1 MQKGGSWKEFKIGD
15 LFEIQKISNKLVGRN
30 CIQST
35 GRIPVYSSDTRNN
48 GIIGYSDLTPEFTV
62 NEKNKMFLV
71 FGDHTRTMNI
81 VEQSFSVADNVKV
94 LKPRYATRRV
104 LLHIC
109 TVWLKGIRNLGYAR
123 HWNIAK
129 DVQVKLPVTS
139 DSQID
144 FDYMEK
150 YISELEEE
158 RISELEEERISELA
172 AYLKVTG
179 LENCVLT
186 KPEKLALKSRGDNL
200 RKIKI
205 TNLFNIKNT
214 HSILNSQIIPNSGVY
229 PYVTAGE
236 SNNSIQTYINYDSTQ
251 LEDKNAILIGGKTT
265 VITYQE
271 KEFFSND
278 SHNLALYLKDSSN
291 VSENVSLF
299 LVASLNKAL
308 KPIYSWGN
316 SISNRKIQKDYV
328 SLPVTKTGL
337 PDYEFMETYI
347 SALKKVVIKGV
358 VDWKDRIIKTTRDIV
373 YNK

>member
-1 MQKGGSWKEFKIGD
+1 MEGFDPNTGGKTKFSVSPRLQKLRNEFLQKGGGWKEFKICD

-30 CIQST
+30 CIQSA

-94 LKPRYATRRV
+94 LKPKYATRRV
-104 LLHIC
+104 LLYIC

-150 YISELEEE
+150 YIN
-158 RISELEEERISELA
+158 ELA

-179 LENCVLT
+179 LQNCVLT
-186 KPEKLALKSRGDNL
+186 KPEKTA
-200 RKIKI
+200 
-205 TNLFNIKNT
+205 
-214 HSILNSQIIPNSGVY
+214 LNS
-229 PYVTAGE
+229 
-236 SNNSIQTYINYDSTQ
+236 
-251 LEDKNAILIGGKTT
+251 
-265 VITYQE
+265 
-271 KEFFSND
+271 
-278 SHNLALYLKDSSN
+278 
-291 VSENVSLF
+291 
-299 LVASLNKAL
+299 
-308 KPIYSWGN
+308 
-316 SISNRKIQKDYV
+316 
-328 SLPVTKTGL
+328 
-337 PDYEFMETYI
+337 
-347 SALKKVVIKGV
+347 
-358 VDWKDRIIKTTRDIV
+358 
-373 YNK
+373 